1 MQENRQSRKP
11 SIYNPI
17 KDYEKFVLTAINIS
31 TTAMNKTSE
40 SELKEVIMAFVSE
53 YGMLGLMT
61 ALPTTPDFITYEAVY
76 LPKNHFIKEENIST
90 ERYLSCFFPFDKYV
104 NTAARHLPPQ
114 DQTWNSAPHNVRT
127 STMYIR
133 AGRKKIIY
141 QHRRSNCM
149 GNSSIIMYTT
159 EDGLTKIETTFDEDT
174 VWLSLEQMAELFQ
187 RDKSTISRHIKN
199 IFEEGELQRNSV
211 VANFA
216 TTASDGKTYQ
226 VDYYNLDVI
235 ISVGYRVKSHRG
247 TQFRIWAMGI
257 LKEYMKKGFA
267 LDDDRLKRLGGG
279 NYFGELLARIRDIR
293 SSEKVFWRKVLE
305 IYATSIDYDPHA
317 ESSVLFFKQVQNKM
331 HWAAHKHTATE
342 VIYERADAEKENM
355 GLTLILLR
363 YTLLTKN
370 QCT

>member
-1 MQENRQSRKP
+1 MR
-11 SIYNPI
+11 
-17 KDYEKFVLTAINIS
+17 
-31 TTAMNKTSE
+31 
-40 SELKEVIMAFVSE
+40 
-53 YGMLGLMT
+53 
-61 ALPTTPDFITYEAVY
+61 
-76 LPKNHFIKEENIST
+76 
-90 ERYLSCFFPFDKYV
+90 
-104 NTAARHLPPQ
+104 
-114 DQTWNSAPHNVRT
+114 
-127 STMYIR
+127 
-133 AGRKKIIY
+133 
-141 QHRRSNCM
+141 
-149 GNSSIIMYTT
+149 NSSIIMYTT

-174 VWLSLEQMAELFQ
+174 VWLSLDQMAELFQ

-279 NYFGELLARIRDIR
+279 NYFDELLARIRDIR

-331 HWAAHKHTATE
+331 HWAAHKHTAAE

-355 GLTLILLR
+355 GLTSWEHNEIRRSDVEVAKNYLTEQELDALNKIVTAYLDIAEVHALNKKPMYMKDWLETIDDYLKMTRRDILTSSGHISHKQAIEKAHAEYDKYKNRLDD
-363 YTLLTKN
+363 TLSPVEKDFIESIGMLEQITDSSKK
-370 QCT
+370 